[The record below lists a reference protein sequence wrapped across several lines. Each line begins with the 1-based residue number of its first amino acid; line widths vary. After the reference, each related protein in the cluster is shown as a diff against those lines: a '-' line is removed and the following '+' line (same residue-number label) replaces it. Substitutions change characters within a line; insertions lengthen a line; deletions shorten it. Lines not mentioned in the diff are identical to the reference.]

1 MDAAHIVNTAT
12 AKQLAESI
20 NMKHFECSAV
30 IIFFYIF
37 YSIKKIKFRLVN
49 TS

>member
-30 IIFFYIF
+30 IILFLYLLF
-37 YSIKKIKFRLVN
+37 IKKIKF
-49 TS
+49 

>member
-12 AKQLAESI
+12 AKQLADSI

-30 IIFFYIF
+30 ISPNYFNFHL
-37 YSIKKIKFRLVN
+37 KVLLE
-49 TS
+49 